1 MRRNRQRKTPKKKAV
16 LDGFRWNRAYGV
28 LFLIGVGFSLLGL
41 RALQVHIFE
50 RAQFKKPADRNA
62 RGAMVFATRRADVT
76 DRHGEM
82 LATSIK
88 SWALVANP
96 QKVTDPRSTAHLLA
110 PILSIDEN
118 KLVRILRKKGTFT
131 FVDHQVS
138 DQAYLA
144 VTDLKQDKRTKD
156 LMKGLW
162 FDPDYKRVYPK
173 RHLAAQILGWTST
186 DDRGYTGLE
195 LGLDRQFDKQIMG
208 EKTRVTALRTG
219 LKRGPGASSIA
230 LLSTVL
236 PILQSEPLQVETTI
250 DAGLQEKVEQILD
263 NTVSTNFARRGAA
276 IVYDVRTGEILSFA
290 HAPRID
296 NNHRLQA
303 PKPHRLPWGAIDVF
317 EPGSVLKVFTI
328 AAALESEAVTPE
340 TMIDTHGGHLRIA
353 DAQISDLKKMKQAS
367 VRDVLRYSSNVGT
380 VEIARSTGQERL
392 QEILVKAGFGQ
403 PTGLP
408 IPYEAPGLAQ
418 LSRRW
423 DPVTFANIAF
433 GQGIAVSAIQLVRA
447 FAAFGNDGDM
457 LVPHLVRT
465 VRDRKGQVV
474 YEARRTIAERLVSP
488 ETAHTMLDLLGTVVS
503 SGATGRRAAIQDCH
517 VGGKT
522 GTGQQIVKDPE
533 TGKKQY
539 SSEAEFASFVGFV
552 PIEKPEIAIYVVID
566 RPIGEQGGGAVAAP
580 AFAKIADT
588 CLDLLGLRPCETA
601 GTSVPY
607 RTNVPPKI
615 VVRSNTPVA
624 EQTTA
629 PPIPGTIV
637 VPDVRGQ
644 SLPKAAEL
652 LGYEGLHVRIIGTGV
667 VHEQRPGAGT
677 VVSEGT
683 PIQVFAALQA
693 EGIRALE

>member
-1 MRRNRQRKTPKKKAV
+1 MRRNHLKKTPKKSAAS
-16 LDGFRWNRAYGV
+16 DGFRWTRAYGV
-28 LFLIGVGFSLLGL
+28 LFFIGLGFSLIGF
-41 RALQVHIFE
+41 RALQVHVFE
-50 RAQFKKPADRNA
+50 RAEFKKPADRNA
-62 RGAMVFATRRADVT
+62 RGAMVFRTRRADVT
-76 DRHGEM
+76 DRHGEI
-82 LATSIK
+82 LATSLK

-96 QKVTDPRSTAHLLA
+96 RKVIDPQATAHLLA
-110 PILSIDEN
+110 PILKMETER
-118 KLVRILRKKGTFT
+118 LVRILSKKGSFT
-131 FVDHQVS
+131 FIVHQVS
-138 DQAYLA
+138 KNSYLT
-144 VTDLKQDKRTKD
+144 VMDLKHDKRTAD
-156 LMKGLW
+156 LMTGLW
-162 FDPDYKRVYPK
+162 FDPDYKRHYPK
-173 RHLAAQILGWTST
+173 RHLAAQILGWTSP

-195 LGLDRQFDKQIMG
+195 LGLDRRFDEQIMG

-250 DAGLQEKVEQILD
+250 DAGLQERVEQILD
-263 NTVSTNFARRGAA
+263 DTVSTNFARRGAA

-290 HAPRID
+290 HAPRI
-296 NNHRLQA
+296 NNNDRLTA
-303 PKPHRLPWGAIDVF
+303 PKSHRLPWGAIDVF
-317 EPGSVLKVFTI
+317 EPGSVLKVFTF
-328 AAALESEAVTPE
+328 AAALDSGAVTPD

-353 DAQISDLKKMKQAS
+353 DAQISDLKKLKRAS

-380 VEIARSTGQERL
+380 VEIARSTGQEHL
-392 QEILVKAGFGQ
+392 QKMLRKAGFGQ

-408 IPYEAPGLAQ
+408 IPYEASGIAQ

-465 VRDRKGQVV
+465 VRDHNGEVV
-474 YEARRTIAERLVSP
+474 YEARRTIAERLVTP
-488 ETAHTMLDLLGTVVS
+488 ETAHTMLELLGGVVS
-503 SGATGRRAAIQDCH
+503 RGATGRRAAIQDCN

-533 TGKKQY
+533 TGIAQY
-539 SSEAEFASFVGFV
+539 SSEAEVASFVGFV
-552 PIEKPEIAIYVVID
+552 PIENPEIAIYVVID

-601 GTSVPY
+601 GTSIPY
-607 RTNVPPKI
+607 RTNVPPKMGARTKSPTI
-615 VVRSNTPVA
+615 A
-624 EQTTA
+624 ITTA

-644 SLPKAAEL
+644 SLPKAAEV
-652 LGYEGLHVRIIGTGV
+652 LGYEGLNVRIVGTGV

-677 VVSEGT
+677 VVSTGT